1 MRRSL
6 PGLVL
11 TRDDLTGGARYPAL
25 FMKASP
31 VERRHRVVAYFSM
44 EVGLESDM
52 PTYSGGLGVL
62 AGDTLKA
69 GADLGVP
76 MIGITLVHREGY
88 LRQTLDDSGGQSAT
102 PDAWD
107 PATRLDLMP
116 ERCSIVLEGRRV
128 ELRAWRSLL
137 KGIAGYTVPVYFL
150 DSDVEENAPEDRTLT
165 NRLYGG
171 DAAYRLKQE
180 AILGLGGVALLRR
193 LGHGGSLVHHLNE
206 GHSALL
212 VLALLAEH
220 AGDRGLAQ
228 ANELDQ
234 VQVRRRCVFTTH
246 TPVPAGHDVFPMDL
260 VRRVL
265 GDGFADALVALNC
278 VPEGGLNMTHL
289 ALAFSRFV
297 NGVAMRHG
305 EVSRKLFP
313 GYPINSI
320 TNGVHAPTWAA
331 PSFAAL
337 YDRHLPQW
345 RRNNSTLR
353 HAVGIPLEEIAEAHR
368 VAKERL
374 LAAVE
379 SRTGMRLDADVLT
392 LGFARRATEYKRA
405 DLVFADVERLRA
417 IGRATGGLQLVFAGK
432 AHPNDWGGQDMIR
445 RVVGAGGALRDDVK
459 VTYLQGYDME
469 LGGILTSGA
478 DAWLNTPRKPH
489 EASGTSGMK
498 SALNGVPSLS
508 ILDGWWLEG
517 CVEGVTGWAIGDS
530 SSSSLDERQDSAEL
544 YDKLEHAV
552 APAYRDHARFTEI
565 RRQAIALNA
574 SHFHAQRMLR
584 QYAHGPYELA
594 YGGPSD
600 LRHEPAGG
608 DEEE

>member
-1 MRRSL
+1 MQDSR
-6 PGLVL
+6 
-11 TRDDLTGGARYPAL
+11 
-25 FMKASP
+25 
-31 VERRHRVVAYFSM
+31 VERRYRVVAYFSM

-69 GADLGVP
+69 AADLGVP
-76 MIGITLVHREGY
+76 MVGITLVHREGY
-88 LRQTLDDSGGQSAT
+88 LRQTLDEGGGQSAAPET
-102 PDAWD
+102 WD
-107 PATRLDLMP
+107 PATRLDPMP
-116 ERCSIVLEGRRV
+116 ERCAIVLEGRRV
-128 ELRAWRSLL
+128 ELRAWRRLL
-137 KGIAGYTVPVYFL
+137 EGVAGRQVPVYFL
-150 DSDVEENAPEDRTLT
+150 DSDVEENAPEDRKLT
-165 NRLYGG
+165 DRLYGG

-193 LGHGGSLVHHLNE
+193 LGFDSSLVHHLNE

-212 VLALLAEH
+212 VLALLAEQ
-220 AGDRGLAQ
+220 AGDRRVAQ
-228 ANELDQ
+228 ATELDQ
-234 VQVRRRCVFTTH
+234 VQVRRSCVFTTH
-246 TPVPAGHDVFPMDL
+246 TPVPAGHDVFPMEL

-265 GDGFADALVALNC
+265 GDGFADALEALNC
-278 VPEGGLNMTHL
+278 VPDGGLNMTHL

-320 TNGVHAPTWAA
+320 TNGVHAPTWAS

-337 YDRHLPQW
+337 YDLQLPQW

-353 HAVGIPLEEIAEAHR
+353 HAVGIPLEDIAEAHR
-368 VAKERL
+368 QAKERL
-374 LAAVE
+374 LQAVLE
-379 SRTGMRLDADVLT
+379 RTGMRLDPNVLT

-405 DLVFADVERLRA
+405 DLVFADVERLRG
-417 IGRATGGLQLVFAGK
+417 IGRRTGGLQLVFAGK

-445 RVVGAGGALRDDVK
+445 RVVGASGALREDVK

-469 LGGILTSGA
+469 LGGILTAGA
-478 DAWLNTPRKPH
+478 DVWLNTPRKPH

-508 ILDGWWLEG
+508 ILDGWWVEG

-530 SSSSLDERQDSAEL
+530 SSTSLDEGQDSAAL
-544 YDKLEHAV
+544 YEKLEHGV
-552 APAYRDHARFTEI
+552 APAYRDPARFTEI
-565 RRQAIALNA
+565 RRQSIALNA

-594 YGGPSD
+594 YAGSSD
-600 LRHEPAGG
+600 LRQVRAAPS
-608 DEEE
+608 EEEE